1 MHSKMPSRFGSPKMP
16 MKRVCLKHQHTL
28 NFSIRTT
35 DHSTNNNAWVKK
47 HLKHFKMVLAGHLTD
62 TLPGK
67 GSKILLHHQDCP
79 VHILSLH
86 PLCICLDCLHPY
98 LCFFWKEDKNLDDT
112 NTLLPTFNMI
122 THMWIWNQYHVTVV
136 LLLRGLSCPHFLK
149 NDLGQFNIT
158 VKLSLLAYSRH

>member
-1 MHSKMPSRFGSPKMP
+1 MPSRFGSPKMP

-35 DHSTNNNAWVKK
+35 DHSINNKAWVKK

-112 NTLLPTFNMI
+112 NTLLQQWWSLSHSVKIQSNMYDSNFTI
-122 THMWIWNQYHVTVV
+122 RTDTVTSSAAHSGYKPV
-136 LLLRGLSCPHFLK
+136 
-149 NDLGQFNIT
+149 
-158 VKLSLLAYSRH
+158 

>member
-1 MHSKMPSRFGSPKMP
+1 MCWYKHMILDIHQQL
-16 MKRVCLKHQHTL
+16 CL
-28 NFSIRTT
+28 
-35 DHSTNNNAWVKK
+35 
-47 HLKHFKMVLAGHLTD
+47 LKNFKMVLAGHLTD

-122 THMWIWNQYHVTVV
+122 TYMWIWNQYHVTVV
-136 LLLRGLSCPHFLK
+136 LLLQGLSCSHFFLNQSWAIQYHCKFVSFSIFQTLMSLALK
-149 NDLGQFNIT
+149 QEKIVFWLISAT
-158 VKLSLLAYSRH
+158 SRIKNR